1 MTATTQQ
8 PIIDP
13 ALSADVQ
20 QLQRTVKEL
29 AKRAKVNP
37 GISRLADVNFNLAGQ
52 RELQASIVLLTETN
66 FTEDLNL
73 FLNWLSLG
81 NQTNLDTLFDVQQES
96 IIKCVIELK
105 AALYHYKNSSPCTI
119 LSPTKS
125 VVKIIFYDKYFLENE
140 DAETTLEQLD
150 LDTAICFYVNCDD
163 ADELMKLK
171 TKSLNNAANSKF
183 INLKTDETQLD
194 NLLEDESI
202 IPKTTLIRLCHY
214 VKYIEQVNN
223 LLKFD
228 LKKKS
233 DVLLGKA
240 VLAYKKQLINE
251 RSEASVSSRDGGQ
264 FKTVINKKVKAYL
277 KEVEGELESLAVVNE
292 SIATVKSQIN
302 QFIGFKEI
310 KGNKNITIKL
320 PPSAVEFQ
328 SETMQGLLSD
338 YYTNGVDGTNAKFN
352 KIENDI
358 KTSLSEKGIYLGEFK
373 KKPVVIEKLTQKP
386 AAEFTFEKPY
396 EKQIQK
402 KGIGQLLMDLRTPIF
417 MLMPFMMIAG
427 VFGSLMGGKDVGQV
441 DDTVLFYN
449 SRPCIAITQLPQS
462 TDGEF
467 RRFIEELDDNREKG
481 MFNKEIKEELIVEP
495 QLAVVKSIIQKANNR
510 QNVIEELDYFFD
522 DRKHIIYL
530 FLTENADRQLVKDQ
544 LFDPSLGLLNIQGK
558 SSRMTGMSG
567 LAKALSGLKDY
578 RFFIIGG
585 LLSLV
590 TWFIVTRKK
599 SMADELKEARQKE
612 QKKLRLDWKMD
623 FERAFQQSNNKWKVR
638 LNDYVNEYQTALI
651 QFIETGFSKGIDN
664 LRETKVQ
671 ESGIINKRLNALKTE
686 RRNFSGLT
694 SDQQR
699 NSSKITSLMG
709 KLKRQINRSRR

>member
-1 MTATTQQ
+1 MTAVTQQ

-37 GISRLADVNFNLAGQ
+37 GIAKLAETNFNANTQ
-52 RELQASIVLLTETN
+52 RELQTSIILLTEATFN
-66 FTEDLNL
+66 DDLDL
-73 FLNWLSLG
+73 FLNWLGINDQLSLD
-81 NQTNLDTLFDVQQES
+81 NLFDGQQEL
-96 IIKCVIELK
+96 IIKKSVDLN
-105 AALYHYKNSSPCTI
+105 ATLYHYKNGSHSNIMSPSKPVI
-119 LSPTKS
+119 Q
-125 VVKIIFYDKYFLENE
+125 IIFYDQYFLENE
-140 DAETTLEQLD
+140 EIEIALEQID
-150 LDTAICFYVNCDD
+150 MDAAICFYINSNDEGVDVDD
-163 ADELMKLK
+163 LLKLK
-171 TKSLNNAANSKF
+171 TKSLNNASNSKF
-183 INLKTDETQLD
+183 INLKSGETQLD
-194 NLLEDESI
+194 NLLEDEI
-202 IPKTTLIRLCHY
+202 ILPKAPLIQLCHY

-240 VLAYKKQLINE
+240 VLAYKKQMINE
-251 RSEASVSSRDGGQ
+251 RNQVNVSSRDGGQ
-264 FKTVINKKVKAYL
+264 FKTVINKKVKTLL
-277 KEVEGELESLAVVNE
+277 KEVEGELESLAVVND
-292 SIATVKSQIN
+292 SIASVKSQIN
-302 QFIGFKEI
+302 QFVGFKEI
-310 KGNKNITIKL
+310 KGNKSITIKL

-328 SETMQGLLSD
+328 SEAMQDLLAD
-338 YYTNGVDGTNAKFN
+338 YYANGVERANDQFN
-352 KIENDI
+352 TIENDI

-402 KGIGQLLMDLRTPIF
+402 KGIGQLMMDLRTPIF

-427 VFGSLMGGKDVGQV
+427 VFGSLMGGKDVGKV
-441 DDTVLFYN
+441 DDTG
-449 SRPCIAITQLPQS
+449 I
-462 TDGEF
+462 
-467 RRFIEELDDNREKG
+467 
-481 MFNKEIKEELIVEP
+481 FNKEIKEELVVEP

-510 QNVIEELDYFFD
+510 QDVIEELDYFFD

-544 LFDPSLGLLNIQGK
+544 LFNPSFGLLNIQGK

-578 RFFIIGG
+578 RFFILGG

-599 SMADELKEARQKE
+599 SMATELKEARQKE

-623 FERAFQQSNNKWKVR
+623 FERAFQQSNNRWKTR
-638 LNDYVNEYQTALI
+638 LSDYVNEYQIALI
-651 QFIETGFSKGIDN
+651 QFIEIGFSKGIDN

-671 ESGIINKRLNALKTE
+671 ESGIISKRLNALKTE

-699 NSSKITSLMG
+699 NKAKITSLIG
-709 KLKRQINRSRR
+709 KLTRQINRNRR